1 MKPVSRLL
9 LFVFTLTFSACSS
22 TRNIEGKKDDGKIE
36 IVFLQVND
44 VYEIAPIAGGKEGG
58 MARVAT
64 VKKQWLQRNPNS
76 FLVIAGDFVSPSV
89 YNSIKF
95 QDAAIRGKQMIEA
108 MNAAG
113 MDLAIFGNHEFDIKE
128 QELQD
133 RINESTFQ
141 WISSNS
147 FHKTINGIVPFTKTS
162 NGVTTV
168 IPETFIQTIKD
179 ADGTT
184 AKIGYIAITLPF
196 NKADFVA
203 YTEPLTTA
211 KKLYVQ
217 LKDSVDAVVAIT
229 HQTID
234 EDKKLAHEIPGL
246 AIIIGGHEHDM
257 RFAKEGNVFITKAHA
272 NAKSAYVIQL
282 KINKKKD
289 KIKTVPKL
297 VYLNESI
304 PLDSATSVVVQ
315 KWVTIAEDNYSSL
328 GFDAKKIVL
337 QNSEPLDGREA
348 EIRSHP
354 TNLTKMIAAAMA
366 KAAPQAQVVVFNAGS
381 VRVDDVL
388 QMPVSQYDIIRA
400 LPFGGGIREV
410 EMKGSLLKK
419 VLDQG
424 QKNQGSGGYLVYNDA
439 VNYDA
444 SNNSWTLN
452 GNKLEND
459 NIYRV
464 GLTEFLLTG
473 KEANLDY
480 LNEQNPEIIKVYAAA
495 TTGVMADIRLALI
508 RYLENK

>member
-9 LFVFTLTFSACSS
+9 LFVFTLTFAACSS
-22 TRNIEGKKDDGKIE
+22 TRNLEGKKDDGKIE

-58 MARVAT
+58 MARLAT
-64 VKKQWLQRNPNS
+64 LKRQWLQKNPNS

-89 YNSIKF
+89 YNSIKY
-95 QDAAIRGKQMIEA
+95 QGVAIRGKQMIEA

-147 FHKTINGIVPFTKTS
+147 FHKTNNGIAPFTKTS
-162 NGVTTV
+162 NGLTTA

-184 AKIGYIAITLPF
+184 VKIGYIAITLPF

-211 KKLYVQ
+211 KKSYVQ

-234 EDKKLAHEIPGL
+234 EDKKLAQEIPGL

-257 RFAKEGNVFITKAHA
+257 RFAKEGKVYITKAHA

-282 KINKKKD
+282 KINKRKNKV
-289 KIKTVPKL
+289 KTVPEL

-304 PLDSATSVVVQ
+304 PLDSATSAVVQ
-315 KWVTIAEDNYSSL
+315 KWVTTAENNYSSL

-337 QNSEPLDGREA
+337 QNSEPLDGRES

-354 TNLTKMIAAAMA
+354 TNLTKMIVAAMS
-366 KAAPQAQVVVFNAGS
+366 KAAPQAQVLFFNAGS

-388 QMPVSQYDIIRA
+388 QMPVSQYDIIRTM
-400 LPFGGGIREV
+400 PFGGGIREV
-410 EMKGSLLKK
+410 EMKGNLLKK

-424 QKNQGSGGYLVYNDA
+424 QKNQGRGGYLVFNDA
-439 VNYDA
+439 ASYDA
-444 SNNSWTLN
+444 AKNIWTLN
-452 GNKLEND
+452 GNILEND
-459 NIYRV
+459 SIYRV

-480 LNEQNPEIIKVYAAA
+480 LNEQNPEITKVYAAA